1 MGLFVAFGLLTQI
14 FEPSGKVLVDKLAR
28 TDGVIAIA
36 NNQVRQSSVELDGLW
51 NLS

>member
-14 FEPSGKVLVDKLAR
+14 FEPGGKVLVDKLTRA
-28 TDGVIAIA
+28 DGVIAIA
-36 NNQVRQSSVELDGLW
+36 NNQVGQSSIEFDGLR